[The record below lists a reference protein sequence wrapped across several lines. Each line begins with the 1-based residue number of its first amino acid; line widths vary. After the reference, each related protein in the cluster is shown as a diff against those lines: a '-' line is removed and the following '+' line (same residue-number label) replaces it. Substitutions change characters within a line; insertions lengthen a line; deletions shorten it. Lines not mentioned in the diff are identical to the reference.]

1 MIVSKVKNIKVAVI
15 VFRLEFKV
23 LLLRFIIGSL
33 IIIQLGCA
41 QNNVPKHA
49 VYQKSLSQ
57 LPIEFKSFEAYQLA
71 AKNWLSDNR
80 VFLTQNRT
88 KELKFNT
95 PFELP
100 AKLNS
105 GSENSKG
112 ILLVHGLGD
121 SPYYFSDIA
130 QTLNKQGFLVRVLL
144 LPGHGSRP
152 ADLLSITS
160 DAWVRLVDIQIN
172 ALKAQVDNV
181 YLGGFSTGA
190 NIVTSVALSDNA
202 IKGLILFSPAFKAK
216 TKLARLS
223 PLLPLYKPWPWLKSP
238 NYMKNIARYSPVP
251 SNAFAQYYYTSRDV
265 QNKLEKKIFTKPVFM
280 ALSEADSVVDVLA
293 VAKYFSQNFTHKNSK
308 LVWFGNKPDLEDNRI
323 VVYSAKS
330 DKYQVS
336 NYSHMGML
344 FKPDNSYFGFPSG
357 YRICD
362 NGQTESAFKKC
373 YKKGDIW
380 YSAWGYKE
388 PDKAHARLTFNP
400 KFDDM
405 MQVLKQV
412 LTK

>member
-1 MIVSKVKNIKVAVI
+1 MCVTT
-15 VFRLEFKV
+15 VFRIK
-23 LLLRFIIGSL
+23 FIDLIPRIIIASL
-33 IIIQLGCA
+33 IIALLGCA
-41 QNNVPKHA
+41 QNTVPEHA
-49 VYQKSLSQ
+49 LYTESASQ

-71 AKNWLSDNR
+71 SKNWLTANR
-80 VFLTQNRT
+80 VFLTDNKIQ
-88 KELKFNT
+88 EIKFNA
-95 PFELP
+95 PFELA
-100 AKLNS
+100 AKFTL
-105 GSENSKG
+105 ENEKSKG

-130 QTLNKQGFLVRVLL
+130 EELSKQGFLVRVLL

-152 ADLLSITS
+152 ADLLSVSS

-190 NIVTSVALSDNA
+190 NLVTSAALSDNA

-238 NYMKNIARYSPVP
+238 NQMKNIARYSPVP

-265 QNKLEKKIFTKPVFM
+265 QDQLEKQVFSKPVFM
-280 ALSEADSVVDVLA
+280 VLSEADSVVDVLA
-293 VAKYFSQNFTHKNSK
+293 VAQYFKQKFTHKNSK
-308 LVWFGNKPDLEDNRI
+308 LVWFGNKPKLDDDRI
-323 VVYSAKS
+323 IVYSAKS
-330 DKYQVS
+330 SEYQVS
-336 NYSHMGML
+336 NYSHMGIL
-344 FKPDNSYFGFPSG
+344 FKPENTYFGYPSG

-362 NGQTESAFKKC
+362 NGQTELAFRKC

-380 YSAWGYKE
+380 YSAWGYQE

-412 LTK
+412 LKK

>member
-1 MIVSKVKNIKVAVI
+1 
-15 VFRLEFKV
+15 VFRFEFKV
-23 LLLRFIIGSL
+23 LLLRFFIASSIIV
-33 IIIQLGCA
+33 QLGCA
-41 QNNVPKHA
+41 QNNIPKHA
-49 VYQKSLSQ
+49 VYQKSPSQ

-71 AKNWLSDNR
+71 AKNWISGNR
-80 VFLTQNRT
+80 VFLTHNKIQ
-88 KELKFNT
+88 EIKFNT
-95 PFELP
+95 PFELQ
-100 AKLNS
+100 AKLKA
-105 GSENSKG
+105 ENEKSKG

-130 QTLNKQGFLVRVLL
+130 QALSKQGFLVRVLL

-152 ADLLSITS
+152 ADLLSISS

-172 ALKAQVDNV
+172 ALKAQVDEV

-190 NIVTSVALSDNA
+190 NLVTSAALTDNA

-216 TKLARLS
+216 TKLASLS

-238 NYMKNIARYSPVP
+238 NHMKNIARYSPVP
-251 SNAFAQYYYTSRDV
+251 SNAFAQYYYTSREV
-265 QNKLEKKIFTKPVFM
+265 QDQLQKQVFSKPIFMV
-280 ALSEADSVVDVLA
+280 LSEADSVVDVLA
-293 VAKYFSQNFTHKNSK
+293 VAHYFNQNFTHKNSR
-308 LVWFGNKPDLEDNRI
+308 LVWFGNKPKLDDDRI
-323 VVYSAKS
+323 IAYSAKS
-330 DKYQVS
+330 SEYQVS
-336 NYSHMGML
+336 NYSHMGIL
-344 FKPDNSYFGFPSG
+344 FKPENAYFGYPSG

-362 NGQTESAFKKC
+362 NGQTDAAFSKC
-373 YKKGDIW
+373 YKKGDVW

-412 LTK
+412 LKSK